1 MFNGIIFNTG
11 KVQIIEKN
19 KNNLLIGIKS
29 ILKFKRNEIGSSI
42 SCDGVCLTLAKISKG
57 LIFFLC
63 IKLNY

>member
-29 ILKFKRNEIGSSI
+29 ILKFK
-42 SCDGVCLTLAKISKG
+42 K
-57 LIFFLC
+57 
-63 IKLNY
+63 